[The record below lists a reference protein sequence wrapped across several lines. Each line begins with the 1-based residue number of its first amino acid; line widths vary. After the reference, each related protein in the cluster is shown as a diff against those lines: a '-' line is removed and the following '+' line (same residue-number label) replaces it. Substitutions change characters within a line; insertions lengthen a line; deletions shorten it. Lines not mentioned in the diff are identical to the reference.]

1 MITINRILVPTDLSI
16 ASVPTVGYALALAK
30 AHHAEL
36 SVLHVLSTDVI
47 KDQQLSHGY
56 PEGLAAAPGTP
67 STIAQPNLDDLFERK
82 KQLLR
87 TFLDQ
92 RLGTA
97 LVKTATLK
105 PVIRLGKV
113 VEEIVATAKEEQCD
127 LIVTANQAS
136 RLRSL
141 FRGRFSDQIAR
152 EAPCPVL
159 LIPSS
164 ANVTTDK
171 NERVPLTQLDK
182 WAA

>member
-1 MITINRILVPTDLSI
+1 MITINRILVPTDLSV

-30 AHHAEL
+30 AQHAEL
-36 SVLHVLSTDVI
+36 SVLHVLPTDAI
-47 KDQQLSHGY
+47 KDQLSHGY
-56 PEGLAAAPGTP
+56 PDGLAAPPGAP
-67 STIAQPNLDDLFERK
+67 STVAQPNLDDLFERK

-87 TFLDQ
+87 TFLEQ
-92 RLGTA
+92 RLGNG
-97 LVKTATLK
+97 LVKTVTVK

-127 LIVTANQAS
+127 LLVTANQAS

-141 FRGRFSDQIAR
+141 FRGRFSDQVAR
-152 EAPCPVL
+152 KAPCPVL

-171 NERVPLTQLDK
+171 NERVPITLLEK